1 MFFQYKYRLTWLL
14 ILSAVLLLV
23 AGCSASGSQDSA
35 AEATQSDDSHDD
47 SDHSHDASDHSH
59 DEEAHDDSEPHA
71 RIPNENG
78 AAIRIVS
85 PADGDT
91 FHHGD
96 QIVVEVQTENFDL
109 TQEGYHWHVYVD
121 GSSWGMIM
129 GGSASHVLSGVEPGE
144 HEISAYLSIP
154 THEEYEDG
162 DAVTITVEE

>member
-1 MFFQYKYRLTWLL
+1 MFFQHKHRLVWML
-14 ILSAVLLLV
+14 ILTVVLLLV
-23 AGCSASGSQDSA
+23 AGCGASGGQEPAA
-35 AEATQSDDSHDD
+35 AETPTGDTHDD
-47 SDHSHDASDHSH
+47 SDHEHDDGDHEH
-59 DEEAHDDSEPHA
+59 DEEAHDDSEPHT

-96 QIVVEVQTENFDL
+96 QIVVEVQTDNFDL

-121 GSSWGMIM
+121 GNSWGMIM
-129 GGSASHVLSGVEPGE
+129 GGSASYVLNGVAPGE

-162 DAVTITVEE
+162 DAVSITVEE